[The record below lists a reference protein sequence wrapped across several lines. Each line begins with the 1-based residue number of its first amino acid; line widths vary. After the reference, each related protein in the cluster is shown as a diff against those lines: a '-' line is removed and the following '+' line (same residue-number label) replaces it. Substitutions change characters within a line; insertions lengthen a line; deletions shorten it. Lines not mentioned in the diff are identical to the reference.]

1 MTIPNAVSNQTVH
14 QTKSTKNLTLILEEL
29 KKSPAMVDAT
39 INQVLIGMN
48 GQIDKLKE
56 ANSNL
61 GTTTQELQK
70 TQKSLSQ
77 SNTFANYEKL
87 KEG

>member
-1 MTIPNAVSNQTVH
+1 
-14 QTKSTKNLTLILEEL
+14 
-29 KKSPAMVDAT
+29 MVDAT
-39 INQVLIGMN
+39 INQVLIVMN
-48 GQIDKLKE
+48 WQIDKLKE